1 MATVFVT
8 GGSGL
13 IGSYLIPALVAQ
25 GHRVRALYRGQVPA
39 VVGTDQV
46 EWVEGDILDIA
57 LLRSALQ
64 GVGYVFHSAGLVSYA
79 PQDAEL
85 LQQVNVEGTAN
96 IVNACLEAEQPVK
109 LCHVSSIAA
118 VGRSKASSVLN
129 KATSVLNEDSKWTAG
144 EKQSAYAESKHF
156 GELEVWRGIAEG
168 LRAVIVNPSVVL
180 GPADWN
186 RSSTRLF
193 KYVYQERAFYT
204 GGSANFVDVRD
215 VAEVMLRLAFSDISG
230 ERFILTAGQL
240 TYKAFFE
247 EAAKCFGKRAPSY
260 RVSPA
265 LAEVVW
271 RLEHARAWLTGGR
284 PLITKDTA
292 RVSAKTHLFDNQK
305 VRKTLGMEFRPLPES
320 IAWTCGVL
328 LQIAHNQGGPEVAQ
342 AN

>member
-1 MATVFVT
+1 MASVFVT

-25 GHRVRALYRGQVPA
+25 GHHVRALYRGQVPGIA
-39 VVGTDQV
+39 GADQV
-46 EWVEGDILDIA
+46 EWVEGDILDVA
-57 LLRSALQ
+57 LLRRALQ

-85 LQQVNVEGTAN
+85 LQQVNVVGTAN
-96 IVNACLEAEQPVK
+96 IVDACLEAEESIK

-118 VGRSKASSVLN
+118 VGRSKEVAVL
-129 KATSVLNEDSKWTAG
+129 SESSKWSAG
-144 EKQSAYAESKHF
+144 EKQSAYAESKHY
-156 GELEVWRGIAEG
+156 GELEVWRGVAEG
-168 LRAVIVNPSVVL
+168 LQAVIVNPSVVL
-180 GPADWN
+180 GPADWD

-215 VAEVMLRLAFSDISG
+215 VVEAMLRLTFSEISG
-230 ERFILTAGQL
+230 ERYILNAGQL
-240 TYKAFFE
+240 TYKEFFD
-247 EAAKCFGKRAPSY
+247 EAARCFGKKAPSFK
-260 RVSPA
+260 VSPA

-292 RVSAKTHLFDNQK
+292 RVSVKSHLFSNQK
-305 VRKTLGMEFRPLPES
+305 VRKAVGMEFRPLAET
-320 IAWTCGVL
+320 IAWSCAGL
-328 LQIAHNQGGPEVAQ
+328 LQIAQNQSGPEVARS
-342 AN
+342 N

>member
-25 GHRVRALYRGQVPA
+25 GHHVRALYRGQVPA
-39 VVGTDQV
+39 IAGADQV
-46 EWVEGDILDIA
+46 EWVEGDILDVA
-57 LLRSALQ
+57 LLRKALQ

-96 IVNACLEAEQPVK
+96 IVDACLEAEELIK

-118 VGRSKASSVLN
+118 VGRSKGVA
-129 KATSVLNEDSKWTAG
+129 VLNENSKWSAG

-168 LRAVIVNPSVVL
+168 LQAVIVNPSVVL

-215 VAEVMLRLAFSDISG
+215 VVGAMLRLTFSEISG
-230 ERFILTAGQL
+230 ERFVLNAGQL
-240 TYKAFFE
+240 TYKEFFE
-247 EAAKCFGKRAPSY
+247 EAARRFGKKAPSFK
-260 RVSPA
+260 VSPA

-305 VRKTLGMEFRPLPES
+305 VRKTVGVEFRPLAET
-320 IAWTCGVL
+320 IAWSCAGL
-328 LQIAHNQGGPEVAQ
+328 LQIAQNQSGPEVARS
-342 AN
+342 N

>member
-25 GHRVRALYRGQVPA
+25 GHHVRALYRGQVPA
-39 VVGTDQV
+39 MVDADQV
-46 EWVEGDILDIA
+46 EWVEGDILDVA
-57 LLRSALQ
+57 LLRKALQ

-96 IVNACLEAEQPVK
+96 IVDACLETEELIK

-118 VGRSKASSVLN
+118 VGRSKGVA
-129 KATSVLNEDSKWTAG
+129 VLNENSKWSAG

-156 GELEVWRGIAEG
+156 GELEVWRGVAEG
-168 LRAVIVNPSVVL
+168 LQAVIVNPSVVL

-215 VAEVMLRLAFSDISG
+215 VVEAMLRLTFSEISG
-230 ERFILTAGQL
+230 ERFILNAGQL
-240 TYKAFFE
+240 TYKEFFE
-247 EAAKCFGKRAPSY
+247 EAASCFGKKAPSFK
-260 RVSPA
+260 VSPA

-292 RVSAKTHLFDNQK
+292 RVSAKSHLFDNQK
-305 VRKTLGMEFRPLPES
+305 VRKTVGMEFRPLTET
-320 IAWTCGVL
+320 IAWSCAGL
-328 LQIAHNQGGPEVAQ
+328 LQIAQDQRGPEVARS
-342 AN
+342 N

>member
-39 VVGTDQV
+39 IADADQV
-46 EWVEGDILDIA
+46 EWVEGDILDVA
-57 LLRSALQ
+57 LLRKALQ
-64 GVGYVFHSAGLVSYA
+64 GVGYAFHSAGLVSYA
-79 PQDAEL
+79 PQDADL

-96 IVNACLEAEQPVK
+96 IVDACLEADEPVR

-118 VGRSKASSVLN
+118 VGRSKGVA
-129 KATSVLNEDSKWTAG
+129 VLNENSKWDTG

-168 LRAVIVNPSVVL
+168 LQAVIVNPSVVL

-215 VAEVMLRLAFSDISG
+215 VVEAMLRLTFSEISG
-230 ERFILTAGQL
+230 ERFILNAGQL
-240 TYKAFFE
+240 TYKEFFE
-247 EAAKCFGKRAPSY
+247 EAAQGFGKKAPSFK
-260 RVSPA
+260 VSPA

-292 RVSAKTHLFDNQK
+292 RVSAKSHLFDNQK
-305 VRKTLGMEFRPLPES
+305 VRKTVGMAFKPLAET
-320 IAWTCGVL
+320 IAWSCAGL
-328 LQIAHNQGGPEVAQ
+328 LQIAQNQSGPEVART
-342 AN
+342 N

>member
-25 GHRVRALYRGQVPA
+25 GHQVHALYRGQVPA
-39 VVGTDQV
+39 IVNADQV
-46 EWVEGDILDIA
+46 AWVEGDILDIA
-57 LLRSALQ
+57 LLRKALQ
-64 GVGYVFHSAGLVSYA
+64 GISYVFHSAGLVSYA

-85 LQQVNVEGTAN
+85 LQHVNVEGTAN
-96 IVNACLEAEQPVK
+96 IVDACLEAEEPIK

-118 VGRSKASSVLN
+118 IGRSKGMD
-129 KATSVLNEDSKWTAG
+129 VLNENSKWSTG

-168 LRAVIVNPSVVL
+168 LQAVIVNPSVVL
-180 GPADWN
+180 GPANWN

-193 KYVYQERAFYT
+193 KYVYEERSFYT

-215 VAEVMLRLAFSDISG
+215 VVEAMMRLAFSEISG
-230 ERFILTAGQL
+230 ERFILNAGQL

-247 EAAKCFGKRAPSY
+247 EAASCFGKKAPSLK
-260 RVSPA
+260 VSPA

-271 RLEHARAWLTGGR
+271 RLEHVRAWLTGGR

-292 RVSAKTHLFDNQK
+292 RVSAKSHLFDNQK
-305 VRKTLGMEFRPLPES
+305 VRKAVGIAFRPLSES
-320 IAWTCGVL
+320 IAWTCDEL
-328 LQIAHNQGGPEVAQ
+328 LQTAQDQSGLEVAR

>member
-25 GHRVRALYRGQVPA
+25 GHQVRALYRGQVPA
-39 VVGTDQV
+39 IASADQV
-46 EWVEGDILDIA
+46 EWVQGDILDIA
-57 LLRSALQ
+57 LLRNTLQ
-64 GVGYVFHSAGLVSYA
+64 GIAYVFHCAGLVSYA

-96 IVNACLEAEQPVK
+96 VVDACLEAEQEIK

-118 VGRSKASSVLN
+118 IGRSRG
-129 KATSVLNEDSKWTAG
+129 ATLLNENSKWDAG
-144 EKQSAYAESKHF
+144 EKQSAYAESKHY
-156 GELEVWRGIAEG
+156 GEVEVWRGIAEG
-168 LRAVIVNPSVVL
+168 LQAVIVNPSVVL

-193 KYVYQERAFYT
+193 KYVYQQRPFYT
-204 GGSANFVDVRD
+204 PGSANFVDVRD
-215 VAEVMLRLAFSDISG
+215 VVEAMLRLTFSDVSG
-230 ERFILTAGQL
+230 ERFILNAGQL
-240 TYKAFFE
+240 TYKEFFA
-247 EAAKCFGKRAPSY
+247 EAARSFGKKAPFIK
-260 RVSPA
+260 VSPG

-271 RLEHARAWLTGGR
+271 RLEHARAWLTGSR

-292 RVSAKTHLFDNQK
+292 RVSAKSHVFDNRK
-305 VRKTLGMEFRPLPES
+305 VRETTGITFRPLTES
-320 IAWTCGVL
+320 IAWTCHVL
-328 LQIAHNQGGPEVAQ
+328 MQTTQNQRGPELTR